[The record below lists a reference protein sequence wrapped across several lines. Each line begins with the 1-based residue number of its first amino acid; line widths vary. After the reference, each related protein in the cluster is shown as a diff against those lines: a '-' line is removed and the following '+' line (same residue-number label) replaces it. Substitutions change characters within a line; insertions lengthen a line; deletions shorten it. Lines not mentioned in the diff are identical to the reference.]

1 MQVSEDTSRAVA
13 GGSWV
18 LLGAGA
24 AFLVSAAA
32 TDSGQIYDTVS
43 QSTNAWIAVG
53 LLAAAVPVGVGALVL
68 DRPHRQGGSVPGEAR
83 HGIRHPRALALSLAA
98 AAIVAGVL
106 ALIVGLAAAA

>member
-1 MQVSEDTSRAVA
+1 MQVSEDISRAVA
-13 GGSWV
+13 GVSWV

-53 LLAAAVPVGVGALVL
+53 LLIAAVPVGVVALVL
-68 DRPHRQGGSVPGEAR
+68 DRPHRQGGSVPGEAP
-83 HGIRHPRALALSLAA
+83 HGIRHPRALALALAA
-98 AAIVAGVL
+98 ATIVAGVI
-106 ALIVGLAAAA
+106 ALTVGLAAAS

>member
-13 GGSWV
+13 GASWV

-53 LLAAAVPVGVGALVL
+53 LLAAA
-68 DRPHRQGGSVPGEAR
+68 
-83 HGIRHPRALALSLAA
+83 
-98 AAIVAGVL
+98 AIVAGVL